1 MILNNLKPKFK
12 FLSVLFLLS
21 IMINSCGSKEEV
33 ASVCIYDNA
42 SVISEPSKKD
52 GKFISNIS
60 LGEKVFF
67 LGENEVDEN
76 NKNKKY
82 VFIKMLDGKEGWI
95 QAEFVAINAKP
106 AVMIEKTDLYAR
118 PDLSTISKKR
128 YEPMDIIAISS
139 KKDDWLETIGKR
151 AAVKGWIKDKGYS
164 ESTTD
169 IATALLVKRALAKS
183 KSSERLTD
191 LLNIYNNSNLAGS
204 SFEEIIIIAC
214 RKIDPKAFPEV
225 DYSEHEEE
233 AIADTTKSASTP

>member
-1 MILNNLKPKFK
+1 MILNYLKPKLK
-12 FLSVLFLLS
+12 LLS
-21 IMINSCGSKEEV
+21 IILLLGIMLNSCGSDEEI

-60 LGEKVFF
+60 LGEKVYF

-82 VFIKMLDGKEGWI
+82 IFIKMLDGKEGWI
-95 QAEFVAINAKP
+95 QAEFVTINAKP
-106 AVMIEKTDLYAR
+106 AVIIEKTDLYAR
-118 PDLSTISKKR
+118 PDLSTISKKS
-128 YEPMDIIAISS
+128 YEPMDIIAIASR
-139 KKDDWLETIGKR
+139 KDDWLETIGKK

-183 KSSERLTD
+183 KQSERLAE
-191 LLNIYNNSNLAGS
+191 LINIYNNSNLSGS
-204 SFEEIIIIAC
+204 SFEEMIITEC
-214 RKIDPKAFPEV
+214 RKIDPKAFP
-225 DYSEHEEE
+225 DDDHEEE
-233 AIADTTKSASTP
+233 VIDEVDTTNASTPN